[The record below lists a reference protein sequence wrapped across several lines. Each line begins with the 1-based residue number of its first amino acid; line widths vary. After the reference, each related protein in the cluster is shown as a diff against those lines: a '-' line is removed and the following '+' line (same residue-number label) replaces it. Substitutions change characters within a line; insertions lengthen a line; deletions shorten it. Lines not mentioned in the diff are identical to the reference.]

1 MERLRNRRQNYVNS
15 LRNNTASSPGSP
27 SSSQEYV
34 NQVMI
39 EEWKQMKLE
48 SPLALSGTSR
58 RGFKRKNVYIV
69 KKIFYFCYS

>member
-1 MERLRNRRQNYVNS
+1 MERLRNKRQNFVNS
-15 LRNNTASSPGSP
+15 LRNKTLSPGSLSP

-48 SPLALSGTSR
+48 SPLSLSGSSR
-58 RGFKRKNVYIV
+58 RGFKRKNVCIF
-69 KKIFYFCYS
+69 KI